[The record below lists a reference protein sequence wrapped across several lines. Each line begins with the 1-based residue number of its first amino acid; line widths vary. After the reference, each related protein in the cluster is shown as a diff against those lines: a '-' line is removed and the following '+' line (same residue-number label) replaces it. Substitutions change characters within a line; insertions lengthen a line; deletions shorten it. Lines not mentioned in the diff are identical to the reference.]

1 MNPGWAKPSIQ
12 AKYAGVERRTIYSW
26 LKDGLPH
33 SRLPSGRILI
43 RFEDV
48 DLYLKR
54 FQVAD
59 RKAAVG
65 AIVEDVMRGMQ

>member
-1 MNPGWAKPSIQ
+1 M
-12 AKYAGVERRTIYSW
+12 
-26 LKDGLPH
+26 KDGLPH

-54 FQVAD
+54 FQVAE
-59 RKAAVG
+59 RKDPVG
-65 AIVEDVMRGMQ
+65 AIVEDVMKGMQ